1 MVSLFEFGVNIFEN
15 VIIVLF
21 FFLYFGCKFTGIKK
35 VIGFFASLV
44 LTVTLLTYFN
54 SLYLYEG
61 FLGLVFILVHFTYT
75 CILLN
80 GDTYT
85 KLFMSGFVNCIV
97 YCIALLSH
105 LLVSIMFS
113 NLNGQLF
120 GMTIERISLI
130 VISKMILIIACIVL
144 LKLKFNN
151 IAKKKNILLLVTMPI
166 VAQISMVGIMQ
177 VFLQHSELKHELL
190 MAVVGVMLVNIL
202 TYYVFIKINIDSQKE
217 LEIRALKQ
225 KNDSDRQYVQEVE
238 NLYSKTCNIRHD
250 MTKHLDTISALVDED
265 KSKAKEYIESVTKN
279 HLNGIRSLVR
289 TDNAFFDAIANVKI
303 AVCERYGI
311 KVRTVVMNNTLNN
324 LSPDE
329 IGIIFGNLF
338 DNAIEAAKDTSDKE
352 IKLSVQKQDNRCS
365 ILMTNSINKSVL
377 ENNPNLHTTKQ
388 DKESHGL
395 GIKNIENIVKVHD
408 GIIDF
413 FEEGNFF
420 GCDIL
425 L

>member
-35 VIGFFASLV
+35 VMGFLASLII
-44 LTVTLLTYFN
+44 TVALLTYFN

-61 FLGLVFILVHFTYT
+61 FLGLIFILVHFTYT
-75 CILLN
+75 CILLK

-130 VISKMILIIACIVL
+130 VISKIILIIACIVL

-151 IAKKKNILLLVTMPI
+151 IAKRKNILLLVTMPI

>member
-21 FFLYFGCKFTGIKK
+21 FFMYFGCKFTGIKK
-35 VIGFFASLV
+35 VIGFFVSLV
-44 LTVTLLTYFN
+44 LTVALLTYFN

-61 FLGLVFILVHFTYT
+61 FLGLIFILVHFTYT
-75 CILLN
+75 CILLK
-80 GDTYT
+80 GDIYT

-151 IAKKKNILLLVTMPI
+151 IARKKNVLLLVTMPV

-311 KVRTVVMNNTLNN
+311 KVRTAIMNNTLND

-338 DNAIEAAKDTSDKE
+338 DNAIEAARDTSDKE

-377 ENNPNLHTTKQ
+377 DSNPDLHTTKQ

-395 GIKNIENIVKVHD
+395 GIKNIEKIVKVHD

-413 FEEGNFF
+413 FEEENFF

>member
-1 MVSLFEFGVNIFEN
+1 MVSLFEFGVNVFEN

-35 VIGFFASLV
+35 LMGFFVSLIF
-44 LTVTLLTYFN
+44 TVALLTYLN

-61 FLGLVFILVHFTYT
+61 FLGLMFILVHFTYT
-75 CILLN
+75 CILLK
-80 GDTYT
+80 GDVYT

-97 YCIALLSH
+97 YCVALLSH

-113 NLNGQLF
+113 NLTGQLF
-120 GMTIERISLI
+120 GITIERISLI
-130 VISKMILIIACIVL
+130 VISKIILIIACVIL

-166 VAQISMVGIMQ
+166 VAQVSMVGIMQ
-177 VFLQHSELKHELL
+177 VFLKHSELKHELL

-202 TYYVFIKINIDSQKE
+202 TYYVFIKINKDSKKE
-217 LEIRALKQ
+217 LEIQALQQ
-225 KNDSDRQYVQEVE
+225 KNESDRQYVQEVE
-238 NLYSKTCNIRHD
+238 NLYSKTCDIRHD
-250 MTKHLDTISALVDED
+250 MAKHLETISVLLGED
-265 KSKAKEYIESVTKN
+265 GGKAKEYIQSVTKN
-279 HLNGIRSLVR
+279 HLDSIKSLVR
-289 TDNAFFDAIANVKI
+289 TDNAFFDAIANLKI

-311 KVRTVVMNNTLNN
+311 KVRTAIMNNTLND

-338 DNAIEAAKDTSDKE
+338 DNAIEAAKDTTDKQ

-365 ILMTNSINKSVL
+365 ILMTNSVNKSVL
-377 ENNPNLHTTKQ
+377 KDNPDLHTTKHN
-388 DKESHGL
+388 KENHGL
-395 GIKNIENIVKVHD
+395 GIKNIERIVKTHD
-408 GIIDF
+408 GMINF
-413 FEEGNFF
+413 FEEDNSF